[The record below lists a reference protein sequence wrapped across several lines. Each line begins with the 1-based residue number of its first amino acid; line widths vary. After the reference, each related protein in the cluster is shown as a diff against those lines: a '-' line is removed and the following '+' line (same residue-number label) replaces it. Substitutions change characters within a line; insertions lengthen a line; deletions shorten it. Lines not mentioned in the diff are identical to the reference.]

1 MSSWAY
7 FFALCRAEPG
17 AIQNSGADQVGRAGF
32 GRRQGEAAAA
42 RHGLQQHLRK
52 LPVLPFVLLQG
63 WVSEAIACIFMQ
75 PISHLL
81 PMLIDVVFEQSDDT
95 EVLVCSV
102 SGVLK
107 SCGWIWKPQ
116 VCGLVSTSLVNLI
129 QPADAWW
136 TPTCCFGRFLIVKAT
151 ESYLSVLALR
161 QNWGF
166 KVSCTVKW
174 TCCLTCI
181 IGFNGL
187 FVCFL
192 VGKKKLEKG
201 NCMNFIACGVS
212 LKTFFGSCIVPNFG
226 FYCPFAT

>member
-1 MSSWAY
+1 MHRIQGQNRLAGPAQGDHGFQGVFLGSDLGAGMWRAFERSFWHVVMGV

-17 AIQNSGADQVGRAGF
+17 ALKNSGADQVGRAGF
-32 GRRQGEAAAA
+32 GRRRGEAAAAAAA

-63 WVSEAIACIFMQ
+63 WVSEAIVCVFVK

-81 PMLIDVVFEQSDDT
+81 PTRIDVVFEQSDDT
-95 EVLVCSV
+95 DVLVCSV

-136 TPTCCFGRFLIVKAT
+136 TPTCRFGRYLIDKAT
-151 ESYLSVLALR
+151 ESYFSVLALC

-166 KVSCTVKW
+166 IVCCTV
-174 TCCLTCI
+174 LHS
-181 IGFNGL
+181 
-187 FVCFL
+187 
-192 VGKKKLEKG
+192 E
-201 NCMNFIACGVS
+201 MNLLLNLNNRF
-212 LKTFFGSCIVPNFG
+212 
-226 FYCPFAT
+226 